1 MPPKSR
7 KKQHSIYVIR
17 LDDSILQEQR
27 FRKKNPNYKADK
39 PCAYVGMTGKTP
51 DERFKQHK
59 SGYKAAKYAKK
70 YGRYLMRKQFEKHNP
85 MTYIQAQKMEKAKTA
100 ELRAKGYGVWSN

>member
-1 MPPKSR
+1 MANRS
-7 KKQHSIYVIR
+7 HSIYVIN
-17 LDDSILQEQR
+17 LDPKVLNDKR
-27 FRKKNPNYKADK
+27 FIEKNPNYVEGR
-39 PCAYVGMTGKTP
+39 PCVYVGMTGRTP
-51 DERFKQHK
+51 EIRFEQHK

>member
-1 MPPKSR
+1 LDPKVLND
-7 KKQHSIYVIR
+7 K
-17 LDDSILQEQR
+17 R
-27 FRKKNPNYKADK
+27 FIEKNPNYVEGR
-39 PCAYVGMTGKTP
+39 PCVYVGMTGRTP
-51 DERFKQHK
+51 EIRFEQHK